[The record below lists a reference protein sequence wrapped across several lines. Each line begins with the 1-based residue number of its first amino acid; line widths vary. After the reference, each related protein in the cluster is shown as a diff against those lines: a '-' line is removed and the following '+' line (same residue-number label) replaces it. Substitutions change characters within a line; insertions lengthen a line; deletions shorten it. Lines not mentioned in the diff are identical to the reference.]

1 MANVVATQ
9 RGFYG
14 RQLREAGDRFE
25 VPDGETASWWVPV
38 EAPLFA
44 DIGDHEG
51 DGSSAV
57 TGTSKRGR
65 KPRVETVDAPSTV
78 LFGDAPAPVHV
89 ENSFNAATGA
99 THPDWMNPGGDI

>member
-25 VPDGETASWWVPV
+25 VRDGETASWWKPV
-38 EAPLFA
+38 EAPLFG
-44 DIGDHEG
+44 DTGDHES
-51 DGSSAV
+51 DGASAV

-65 KPRVETVDAPSTV
+65 KPRMETVEAPSADP
-78 LFGDAPAPVHV
+78 FGDAPAPVYV

-99 THPDWMNPGGDI
+99 TQPDWMNPGGDI